1 MKLPGW
7 TFSFLLLV
15 ASAAFA
21 QQVQTSKSTLTL
33 PALGAAPSQNT
44 LRQAKAIVEIA
55 LGELGPD
62 AAALEKEEAALN
74 KETAAYE
81 ERRKAEQAAFDE
93 IKRKYDARLA
103 AYEAVVTPLT
113 AEIVAFNALPPTQRD
128 AGTLSQLQRRRA
140 DAETERAGLEVEKA
154 AGERSKAEG
163 EARLERIRGPLQ
175 MKLDRLQAKLG
186 LAYRQL
192 KLCTDYAT
200 KVNTMLK
207 TRFNEAEV
215 YSPVLDGAM
224 EQLKKLA
231 GRGFDTP

>member
-1 MKLPGW
+1 MKLPRW
-7 TFSFLLLV
+7 TIFVLLLV
-15 ASAAFA
+15 AFAAFA

-33 PALGAAPSQNT
+33 PALGDAPSENT
-44 LRQAKAIVEIA
+44 LRQAKAIVQIA

-62 AAALEKEEAALN
+62 VADLQKEEAALD
-74 KETAAYE
+74 KEAAAYE
-81 ERRKAEQAAFDE
+81 ETKKAEQAAFDK
-93 IKRKYDARLA
+93 IKQKYDARLA

-113 AEIVAFNALPPTQRD
+113 AEILAFNALPAKQQD
-128 AGTLSQLQRRRA
+128 AGTLAQLQSRRTA
-140 DAETERAGLEVEKA
+140 AEKEREGLEAEKA
-154 AGERSKAEG
+154 AGDKSKADA
-163 EARLERIRGPLQ
+163 EARLTRILNPLQ
-175 MKLDRLQAKLG
+175 VKYSVLNAKLG

-215 YSPVLDGAM
+215 YSSVLDGAM